1 LWGFYAS
8 ETVQYR
14 HLGFICDISKN
25 KFGFLKVEVV
35 KSMKESMHF
44 FGFALL
50 VIFVDRNSLNK
61 SHMFEDTKGVIK
73 VRIWKKNKNTK
84 MIYKTLH
91 RKHKIE
97 EQGVESKK

>member
-1 LWGFYAS
+1 VRFA
-8 ETVQYR
+8 VD
-14 HLGFICDISKN
+14 ICGVFMLLKLSNIDISVLSVTFRKN

-97 EQGVESKK
+97 E